1 MLAGMTSL
9 VPGEAEAGGRT
20 PPEVGGSERI
30 GLLPERSPWLL
41 VSVLLLGHYAVVL
54 RSSGREISKIGISSM
69 TV

>member
-9 VPGEAEAGGRT
+9 VPGEAEAGGRI

-30 GLLPERSPWLL
+30 GLLPERPPWLL
-41 VSVLLLGHYAVVL
+41 VLVLLLGHYVVVL
-54 RSSGREISKIGISSM
+54 RSSGREISKVGTSM